1 MFCPNCGR
9 LTHSYTSARDHDE
22 RDDAVAGP
30 SWDWPWIGLNPI
42 ADSEI
47 RSLDSFTVPEAGP
60 SLRYLREKEHR
71 ERAGARRV
79 AAVDQ
84 LVRAR
89 IWSAVEAGRPTMLVR
104 QIVSHSVDGS
114 PADGRIPR
122 RGVMASRLGQK
133 PGRGG
138 HLESAIRQ
146 RTPGIGRTAVNSN
159 ERRYLTRPPSAGCSH
174 FPSSFCS
181 KIFAATP

>member
-1 MFCPNCGR
+1 MGLAVDRSEPDRR
-9 LTHSYTSARDHDE
+9 L
-22 RDDAVAGP
+22 G
-30 SWDWPWIGLNPI
+30 
-42 ADSEI
+42 I

-89 IWSAVEAGRPTMLVR
+89 IWSAVEAGRPTVLVR

-114 PADGRIPR
+114 PAVVEFL
-122 RGVMASRLGQK
+122 GVESWR
-133 PGRGG
+133 PGWDKN
-138 HLESAIRQ
+138 L
-146 RTPGIGRTAVNSN
+146 AV
-159 ERRYLTRPPSAGCSH
+159 AG
-174 FPSSFCS
+174 
-181 KIFAATP
+181 T